1 MMKRFTNQS
10 NGSHADRM
18 NYGGAKFCRFALFP
32 LMLLMLLFVP
42 TRMVAQTTTEDPRYA
57 LFNGLDGINN
67 VTITDND
74 DHPWQMLDLNAEGMT
89 NLGFTIPE
97 GSKGLM
103 SSNYHVDGSSSETVV
118 NFTVEKPMLL
128 TFKYLVSSEYW
139 DKATITLDNKEPWA
153 ISEIKQIEIKALLS
167 VGKHSL
173 KLSYTKDGST
183 NENADRTCIYDLK
196 TATTFSEYVADYV
209 ATNSTLTFKKITSD
223 NLEGLDLS
231 RLAMV
236 DNIDG
241 VQDVCTNY
249 SSIKNIVFDES
260 FKTYAPTSLREFFK
274 GCETLETISDLEY
287 LNTAKVTDMGKMFH
301 GCSALTSLDLT
312 NFNTANVEFMDNM
325 FEGCSAL
332 ESLDLTNFNTA
343 RVTYMSCM
351 FKGCSGLESLNL
363 TNFNTE
369 NVTDMS
375 WMFYG
380 CSDLKSLDLTNFN
393 TAKVAYMIHMFY
405 GCSALKSLDLTN
417 FNTAKV
423 TYMNNMFEGCSAL
436 TTIYVSD
443 KFVTDNVSNG
453 SDMFTGCKSLKDY
466 SDSKTDHTY
475 ANCGTTGYF
484 TPVFDYAEFDN
495 ATGTLTFRRGLS
507 KPAGAYNLNEG
518 NNEPGWLTQKENIYK
533 VVFDASFANTR
544 PTSCCKWFDGC
555 QKLTEIKGIEN
566 LNTQNVTN
574 MNNMFYNCNK
584 LSSLVITNFN
594 TANVKY
600 MRSMFGFCQKLT
612 SLNVTNFNTANV
624 EDMRSMFK
632 NCSALTGIFASN
644 KFVTDRVIDGSDM
657 FSGCDKL
664 IGAIKYIGS
673 QTDHHYANYE
683 DGYFSPEGGFPA
695 YAVFDGGTRT
705 LTFGCG
711 PSKPAGAYDLNV
723 ENNTPGWN
731 AQKENIEKVVFDA
744 SFANAR
750 PTSCYYWFRGCSKLT
765 DIEGI
770 ENLNTE
776 NVTNMNSMFDRCSA
790 LTSLDLT
797 NFNTAKVSD
806 MSYMFMG
813 CIALTTIFVSDKF
826 VTDQV
831 TDGRDMFHMCIN
843 LIGAIEYDGSKSDH
857 TYANYENGYFS
868 PEGGFHAYAEFNN
881 ATGTLTFS
889 RGLSKPEE
897 AYDLNEGANA
907 PAWSDQS
914 TNINKVVFDASFANA
929 RPTSCYKWFDM
940 CTSLT
945 EIEGIENLNTEN
957 VTNMGSMFSGCY
969 VLTQLDL
976 SNFDTQNVENMS
988 DMFVSCLDL
997 KSLNVSN
1004 FDTQKVKDMNFM
1016 FYHCPSLTSLDVSN
1030 FNTQNVKNMRY
1041 MFSSCS
1047 DLTSLDLSNFDTKEV
1062 TNMSKMFWNSSAL
1075 KTIYVSDKFVTTKV
1089 SSGANMFQDCENL
1102 KGFIDYISNKDK
1114 DNNEYANYKT
1124 GYFSKLVGKN
1134 GEEKIGA
1141 AGETLTAENL
1151 ALDDNK
1157 DFVAYEPFAA
1167 KAASYNRTMNA
1178 GTAWGTLCLPFAI
1191 AQSQETGCKFY
1202 SLTGIDNDNDCIT
1215 LESYEEGAKIPAGT
1229 PVLFKINEG
1238 VPELE
1243 ISAQNADL
1251 VIKPVAGTNKEVNL
1265 VGSFTKIGGKDNQ
1278 GLTDTDYIIGK
1289 DKFWLVSELKKD
1301 GNSKGVGIKPMRAYI
1316 HPTTASQARAAMLS
1330 IGKGDGTTAI
1340 DNLNA
1345 ISNDANAEY
1354 YDANGRRT
1362 NGLQKG
1368 LNIVKR
1374 GNKTYKIMVK

>member
-1 MMKRFTNQS
+1 MKKFNNQS
-10 NGSHADRM
+10 CGSHVGLM
-18 NYGGAKFCRFALFP
+18 NYGGAKFYRFALFP

-42 TRMVAQTTTEDPRYA
+42 TRMVAQTPTEDSRYA
-57 LFNGLDGINN
+57 LFKNLEGITD
-67 VTITDND
+67 VTITDNGSY
-74 DHPWQMLDLNAEGMT
+74 PWQELDLNAEGMT

-103 SSNYHVDGSSSETVV
+103 SSNYNVDGSSSETVV

-128 TFKYLVSSEYW
+128 TFKYLVSSEYNF
-139 DKATITLDNKEPWA
+139 DKATITLDNKEPWT
-153 ISEIKQIEIKALLS
+153 ISDKKQIEIKALLS
-167 VGKHSL
+167 VGEHSL
-173 KLSYTKDGST
+173 KLSYTKDGSG
-183 NENADRTCIYDLK
+183 NEYADRTCIYDLK

-287 LNTAKVTDMGKMFH
+287 LNTAKVTDIGKMFH

-325 FEGCSAL
+325 FE
-332 ESLDLTNFNTA
+332 
-343 RVTYMSCM
+343 
-351 FKGCSGLESLNL
+351 
-363 TNFNTE
+363 
-369 NVTDMS
+369 
-375 WMFYG
+375 
-380 CSDLKSLDLTNFN
+380 
-393 TAKVAYMIHMFY
+393 

-436 TTIYVSD
+436 TTIYVSN

-507 KPAGAYNLNEG
+507 KPEGAYDLNEG
-518 NNEPGWLTQKENIYK
+518 NTKPGWLTQKEDIKK
-533 VVFDASFANTR
+533 VVFDASFANAR

-566 LNTQNVTN
+566 LNTQNVTD
-574 MNNMFYNCNK
+574 MSSMFSDCQK
-584 LSSLVITNFN
+584 LTSLDLSNFN

-644 KFVTDRVIDGSDM
+644 KFVTDMVIDGSDM

-683 DGYFSPEGGFPA
+683 NGYFSPEGGFPA

-705 LTFGCG
+705 LTFGRG
-711 PSKPAGAYDLNV
+711 LSKPAGAYDLNV

-750 PTSCYYWFRGCSKLT
+750 PTSCYYWFCGCSKLT

-797 NFNTAKVSD
+797 NFSTAKVSD

-813 CIALTTIFVSDKF
+813 CSALTTIFVSDKF

-831 TDGRDMFHMCIN
+831 TDGREMFHMCIN

-857 TYANYENGYFS
+857 TYANYDNGYFS

-889 RGLSKPEE
+889 RGLSKPAG
-897 AYDLNEGANA
+897 AYDLNVGNNTPE
-907 PAWSDQS
+907 WSTQKED
-914 TNINKVVFDASFANA
+914 INKVVFDASFANA

-945 EIEGIENLNTEN
+945 EIEGIENLNTEK
-957 VTNMGSMFSGCY
+957 VTNMGSMFSGCH
-969 VLTQLDL
+969 VLNPLDV
-976 SNFDTQNVENMS
+976 SNFDTQNVEDMS
-988 DMFVSCLDL
+988 CMFSNCEGLNSLDL
-997 KSLNVSN
+997 SK
-1004 FDTQKVKDMNFM
+1004 FDTQKV
-1016 FYHCPSLTSLDVSN
+1016 
-1030 FNTQNVKNMRY
+1030 
-1041 MFSSCS
+1041 
-1047 DLTSLDLSNFDTKEV
+1047 
-1062 TNMSKMFWNSSAL
+1062 TNMNSMFWNSSAL
-1075 KTIYVSDKFVTTKV
+1075 TTIYVSDKFVTTKV
-1089 SSGANMFQDCENL
+1089 SSGSEMFKDCTSL
-1102 KGFIDYISNKDK
+1102 KGAIDKYEDSKTDK
-1114 DNNEYANYKT
+1114 TYANYKT
-1124 GYFSKLVGKN
+1124 GYFTKLVGKN
-1134 GEEKIGA
+1134 GEEMIGA
-1141 AGETLTAENL
+1141 AGETLAAENL
-1151 ALDDNK
+1151 ILEDGK

-1167 KAASYNRTMNA
+1167 KDASYCRDIPKGST
-1178 GTAWGTLCLPFAI
+1178 WGTLCLPFEVSLANQNFRAFKLLSADDVAETVELEEIETSI
-1191 AQSQETGCKFY
+1191 A
-1202 SLTGIDNDNDCIT
+1202 
-1215 LESYEEGAKIPAGT
+1215 AGT
-1229 PVLFKINEG
+1229 PVIIKMKDGAKSLSISEADKAIAKDVQASETANGNYQLQGIYTQKVFDKVADNNCYIVKGNKLMN
-1238 VPELE
+1238 PAKLLE
-1243 ISAQNADL
+1243 NSSTTQ
-1251 VIKPVAGTNKEVNL
+1251 
-1265 VGSFTKIGGKDNQ
+1265 VGSKPFRAYMVDKSSAPAAGARMFSIAIGG
-1278 GLTDTDYIIGK
+1278 
-1289 DKFWLVSELKKD
+1289 
-1301 GNSKGVGIKPMRAYI
+1301 
-1316 HPTTASQARAAMLS
+1316 
-1330 IGKGDGTTAI
+1330 GTTAI
-1340 DNLNA
+1340 DSLKTIADDKAVYYDLQGNRLNA
-1345 ISNDANAEY
+1345 P
-1354 YDANGRRT
+1354 
-1362 NGLQKG
+1362 QKG
-1368 LNIVKR
+1368 INIVKR
-1374 GNKTYKIMVK
+1374 NGKTMKVIIK